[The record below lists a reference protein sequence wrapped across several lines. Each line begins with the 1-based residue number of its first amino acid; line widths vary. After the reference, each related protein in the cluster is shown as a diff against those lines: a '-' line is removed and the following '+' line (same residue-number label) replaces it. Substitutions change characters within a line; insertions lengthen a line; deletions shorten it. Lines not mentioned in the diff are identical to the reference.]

1 MPDLALLATIARE
14 SLTRG
19 RVDRI
24 PEPDLVMDDPD
35 KVAAFTRAGRE
46 DGVMA
51 PVYLF
56 HCAQM
61 CEVIR
66 PGDRV
71 VDLGCGPATQI
82 AMVAR
87 LVPEARFLGVDL
99 SDGMLAR
106 ARAHAAG
113 LGLANLEFACGDIT
127 RLDFI
132 ADASVDVVCSTVALH
147 QLPDLDAFERT
158 LAEAARVLKPGGGLY
173 IVDFTRLK
181 SARSIDY
188 FANQYADRQPELFT
202 IDYLNSLRAA
212 FTLEEFGAAV
222 ERHLRG
228 RALVHAMFMLRY
240 MAAIKSPTR
249 AGTPSAL
256 RSHLRAAQAALPAH
270 HLADLRN
277 LRMLFRLG
285 GLPSTLL

>member
-1 MPDLALLATIARE
+1 MADLALFATIVRE
-14 SLTRG
+14 ALTRERIG
-19 RVDRI
+19 RV

-66 PGDRV
+66 PGDLV
-71 VDLGCGPATQI
+71 IDLGCGPGTQI

-87 LVPEARFLGVDL
+87 LHREARFLGIDL
-99 SDGMLAR
+99 SEGMLAR
-106 ARAHAAG
+106 ARDHARAVG
-113 LGLANLEFACGDIT
+113 ATNLEFACGDIT
-127 RLDFI
+127 RLDFL

-147 QLPDLDAFERT
+147 QLPDLDALERT
-158 LAEAARVLKPGGGLY
+158 LAEVARVLKPGGGLY

-181 SARSIDY
+181 SARAIDY

-202 IDYLNSLRAA
+202 LDYLNSLRAA
-212 FTLEEFGAAV
+212 FTLEEFSSAV
-222 ERHLRG
+222 ARHLQG
-228 RALVHAMFMLRY
+228 RALLHAMFMLRY
-240 MAAIKSPTR
+240 MAAIKSPAR
-249 AGTPSAL
+249 SAGLPAL
-256 RSHLRAAQAALPAH
+256 RERLRLARGGLPAH
-270 HLADLRN
+270 HAADLRN
-277 LRMLFRLG
+277 LSLLFRLG
-285 GLPSTLL
+285 GMRSGLL